1 MLHLRRSKGDLPLVL
16 WCLVSRVSRQ
26 SGEIRDASQ
35 VPVGDPCQV
44 VELARSGTRVAQLS
58 ATFGM
63 TETTIYNWIK
73 QDRID
78 NGELDGLSTDQ
89 ALELAAAKKRIRQL
103 ETELAVTRK
112 VNEIF
117 LDQKLAPKA
126 CSR

>member
-1 MLHLRRSKGDLPLVL
+1 MPRRYPS
-16 WCLVSRVSRQ
+16 
-26 SGEIRDASQ
+26 EIRR
-35 VPVGDPCQV
+35 QV

-78 NGELDGLSTDQ
+78 NGELEGLSTDQ

-112 VNEIF
+112 VNEI

-126 CSR
+126 CSG